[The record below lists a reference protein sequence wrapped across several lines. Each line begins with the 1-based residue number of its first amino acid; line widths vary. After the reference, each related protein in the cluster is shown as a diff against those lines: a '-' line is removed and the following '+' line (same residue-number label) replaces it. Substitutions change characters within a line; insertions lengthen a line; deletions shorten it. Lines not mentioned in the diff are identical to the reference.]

1 MKVAIVL
8 GRGIEGCG
16 VTKYTVELERWLLNN
31 SHTPMVYASKDKRW
45 SRNNSHE
52 IQNLVHVRFDRDD
65 FDEVYEGCK
74 SSDIIIFNSL
84 PSVNHSKKCQDMFST
99 LLDLDVYKVFIQHDH
114 NKSSLR
120 RNSVLQ
126 DSYEKS
132 DIIFAHSDTGDF
144 ADMVN
149 TPNLFDMRE
158 RDIHLMQPGISFSHY
173 EEYHKSVEDQDMK
186 HHKWIGRT
194 ARWKNYDMMFDFH
207 NKYLKELGHLTT
219 FEGIDKSPIFIELKN
234 RNKFFDE
241 VVSEIDT
248 VDLKDRYGKDATV
261 FGDYNNKEML
271 NRMSKCGFG
280 YQLSLLEDR
289 FIKKSLEYTHLEIV
303 AVGAI
308 PVFRKEYG
316 DICIHRYYDKPLTEL
331 DSGTI
336 WLSYDNM
343 EECRDLIQELS
354 ANEDLRDEYRNK
366 SYEIYSYYD
375 SKYIIQEMFDKIVEF
390 YNG

>member
-1 MKVAIVL
+1 
-8 GRGIEGCG
+8 
-16 VTKYTVELERWLLNN
+16 
-31 SHTPMVYASKDKRW
+31 MVYASKDKKW
-45 SRNNSHE
+45 SRNGSHE
-52 IQNLVHVRFDRDD
+52 IQNLVHVRFDRDG

-84 PSVNHSKKCQDMFST
+84 PSVNHSKKCQDRFST

-144 ADMVN
+144 ADIVN

-173 EEYHKSVEDQDMK
+173 EGYYKSVEDQDMK

-219 FEGIDKSPIFIELKN
+219 FEGIDKSPIFMELKN

-241 VVSEIDT
+241 VVSETDT
-248 VDLKDRYGKDATV
+248 IDLKDRYGKDATV

-316 DICIHRYYDKPLTEL
+316 DVCIHRHYDKPLTEL

-336 WLSYDNM
+336 WLSENNM
-343 EECRDLIQELS
+343 EKCIDLVKELS
-354 ANEDLRDEYRNK
+354 YNEELREEYRNK
-366 SYEIYSYYD
+366 SYEVYSYYD
-375 SKYIIQEMFDKIVEF
+375 SKYTTQDMFDKMEISYRMKKNE
-390 YNG
+390 NE